1 MPATTTGGDIGA
13 LGLEAFEKLSP
24 REKNVLLELMS
35 GATARQIC
43 DQDYVSLATVRS
55 QIHAIISKL
64 GVNSQLGA
72 VVLAYRSGWRP
83 AGREQE
89 ARRF

>member
-1 MPATTTGGDIGA
+1 MGA
-13 LGLEAFEKLSP
+13 MSLEAFDKLSL
-24 REKNVLLELMS
+24 REQKVLMRLMR

-72 VVLAYRSGWRP
+72 VVLAYQSGWRP
-83 AGREQE
+83 TTDGWREQE